1 MKKQVL
7 VYVKVYVKAA
17 NDLKKGDHIV
27 TGRMVVAEVE
37 SVEAFEDSTKRPCVI
52 AVARS
57 GKAKRTAI
65 VSALNFLADETV
77 LLVE

>member
-7 VYVKVYVKAA
+7 VYLKPAKE
-17 NDLKKGDHIV
+17 LKKGDLIV

-37 SVEAFEDSTKRPCVI
+37 SVEHFVDSTKRPCVI
-52 AVARS
+52 AVVRS
-57 GKAKRTAI
+57 GKTKRTAI
-65 VSALNFLADETV
+65 ISALNFLADETV